1 MPLIDTHAHLDFET
15 FQRDFDGVLE
25 RAADH
30 GVERIVTIGA
40 SDGLDSAK
48 RAVDLASDHDRLRAT
63 AGIHPHDADIFDED
77 ALDTLRRDYA
87 GHEQVVAI
95 GETGLDYHYDNATV
109 PNQKASFRAH
119 LELANEVDKPV
130 VIHSREA
137 DEDTIELLEET
148 GTTGGILHCFTGSEW
163 MADRLMELDF
173 YISFSGIVTF
183 SGSKTLRT
191 IASQVPA
198 DRILFETDA
207 PFLAPEPRRGDTN
220 EPAYVRHTAERLAE
234 VREVDL
240 TTLAD
245 QVWRNAAE
253 VFDWPTDTLQ

>member
-15 FQRDFDGVLE
+15 FQQDFDGVLQ

-30 GVERIVTIGA
+30 GVERIITIGA
-40 SDGLDSAK
+40 SDGLESAE
-48 RAVDLASDHDRLRAT
+48 RAVALAADHERLRAT
-63 AGIHPHDADIFDED
+63 AGIHPHDADIFDDD
-77 ALDTLRRDYA
+77 ALETLRRVYA
-87 GHEQVVAI
+87 DHDQVVAI

-109 PNQKASFRAH
+109 ANQKASFRAH
-119 LELANEVDKPV
+119 LNLANEVDKPV

-137 DEDTIELLEET
+137 DEDTIDLLEET
-148 GTTGGILHCFTGSEW
+148 GTTGGILHCFTGGQW
-163 MADRLMELDF
+163 MADRLMDLDF

-183 SGSKTLRT
+183 SGSNTLRN
-191 IASQVPA
+191 IAEQIPA

-207 PFLAPEPRRGDTN
+207 PFLAPQPKRGDTN

-234 VREVDL
+234 LRGVEL
-240 TTLAD
+240 ATLAD
-245 QVWRNAAE
+245 QVWNNAAE